1 MRVLLLGKDGQ
12 LGRALQSA
20 LGRGQ
25 EQIQNRE
32 AWEVTA
38 LGRAEADFA
47 EPGAVRAAVEKYS
60 PELIVNAAA
69 YTAVDRAESEPEL
82 AMRVN
87 GESVGALGEAG
98 KRLGARVVHYST
110 DYVFDGEKSG
120 RYVETDEARPL
131 NVYGRSK
138 LEGEHALLGS
148 GAEAVILRT
157 SWVYAAW
164 GRNFVRTMLSL
175 GEKQPEVRVVEDQVG
190 APTAAQDLAAAT
202 LGVIAKWQADGW
214 KQGGVYHAA
223 AEGAVSWAGLARE
236 IFRLAGKEVRVVPI
250 KSEDWVTAA
259 GRPKNSQ
266 LDCGKLAAEFG
277 VRMGRWERGLE
288 RVVGEMVK
296 G

>member
-12 LGRALQSA
+12 LGRALDVA
-20 LGRGQ
+20 LRA
-25 EQIQNRE
+25 EQIQERN
-32 AWEVTA
+32 AFEVTS

-47 EPGAVRAAVEKYS
+47 EPGAVRAAVEKYR

-110 DYVFDGEKSG
+110 DYVFDGEKQG
-120 RYVETDEARPL
+120 AYVEGDAENPL

-138 LEGEHALLGS
+138 LAGERALLGS

-164 GRNFVRTMLSL
+164 GRNFVRTMLRV
-175 GEKQPEVRVVEDQVG
+175 GAERDEVRVVDDQVG
-190 APTAAQDLAAAT
+190 APTAAEDLAAAT
-202 LGVIAKWQADGW
+202 LAVIGRWQADGW

-236 IFRLAGKEVRVVPI
+236 IFRLAGKEVRVAPI
-250 KSEDWVTAA
+250 ASEDWVTAA
-259 GRPKNSQ
+259 RRPLNSQ